1 MDEFQSGLV
10 KKRLLTICVYLSRCT
25 GEPGT
30 RRRGTSLEHFIFHS
44 EIREAEQGAWET
56 MVDPGTQEAMADHG
70 ARAAMAEQR
79 AWETM
84 VDPGTQEASMAG
96 SPPQNFLGETLHLRG
111 GAQEVRT
118 LGGAL
123 EAWSLGALGSRTEP
137 AGALGSRT
145 EPAGALAGALE
156 SWTEPARALESWTEP
171 AGALESAGEEQTLR
185 GALAARSWMGP
196 AEKQEGACEER
207 PQEGT

>member
-56 MVDPGTQEAMADHG
+56 MVDLGTQEAMADHG
-70 ARAAMAEQR
+70 ARAAMAEQG

-96 SPPQNFLGETLHLRG
+96 SPPPKKFIGETLHLRG

-156 SWTEPARALESWTEP
+156 SWTEPARALES
-171 AGALESAGEEQTLR
+171 AGEEQTL
-185 GALAARSWMGP
+185 G
-196 AEKQEGACEER
+196 
-207 PQEGT
+207 GTQ